1 MKRTTITLA
10 AVAGAALA
18 LATGAGAA
26 TLPGAALFAKSGC
39 AACHTLKA
47 AKAKGQV
54 GPNLDKLKPSVA
66 QVVKQVTNGGGGMP
80 PYKTSLKP
88 TQIRQIAAY
97 VASVAGK

>member
-66 QVVKQVTNGGGGMP
+66 RSSSRSRT
-80 PYKTSLKP
+80 
-88 TQIRQIAAY
+88 AA
-97 VASVAGK
+97 AACRRTRRR